1 MTKWEP
7 MELRY
12 LGDVAEV
19 MLGGGAGGPA
29 NGKSQPVPGDPGE
42 PTLKPPGQE

>member
-12 LGDVAEV
+12 LGDVARV
-19 MLGGGAGGPA
+19 MLGGGGGGPA
-29 NGKSQPVPGDPGE
+29 HGKSVAVVADPGE
-42 PTLKPPGQE
+42 PNLKPPGQE

>member
-12 LGDVAEV
+12 LGDVARV
-19 MLGGGAGGPA
+19 MLGGHGGGPA
-29 NGKSQPVPGDPGE
+29 HGKSVAVVSDPGE
-42 PTLKPPGQE
+42 PNLKPPGQE